1 MPFIE
6 SRRGSPDSQVVDP
19 FEGRAADA
27 ADDRGAIAADQRV
40 GHRLLAFRAIEFGSG
55 CRHKLVISV

>member
-1 MPFIE
+1 MSFVD
-6 SRRGSPDSQVVDP
+6 SPDSQVVDA

-40 GHRLLAFRAIEFGSG
+40 GDGLLAFRAIEFGSG
-55 CRHKLVISV
+55 WRHKLAISV